1 MTPERRRHPIAT
13 DRPRVGGTRPGS
25 VAVVPTD
32 TSVVVTGA
40 LTGAD
45 LAALTD
51 AATDIAAWPAG
62 SHVWGHYAEQT
73 AHGPAICRTENVSA
87 CRPEVRALVDG
98 PLGAVAS
105 ARLGVEAEAFKD
117 KINYKQPGGAGFL
130 PHQDRHAYPGA
141 PDLVSLL
148 VAIDAC
154 TEASGCLW
162 IATGVDHL
170 LPTDDRGVVEAH
182 VTDALDWEMVELA
195 PGDALVIDGWLPH
208 WSDANHTDA
217 ARRVLVASYAPA
229 GSGYTRESYYT
240 ARAAEMATSTERDG
254 RFRIS
259 THADFAGEEVAPD
272 ARADTAC
279 THA

>member
-1 MTPERRRHPIAT
+1 MDSTTSA
-13 DRPRVGGTRPGS
+13 
-25 VAVVPTD
+25 VA
-32 TSVVVTGA
+32 S
-40 LTGAD
+40 
-45 LAALTD
+45 AALDPTELD
-51 AATDIAAWPAG
+51 TLVHAAAEIEGWAAG

-73 AHGPAICRTENVSA
+73 EHGPAICRTENVSA
-87 CRPEVRALVDG
+87 CRPDVRALVDG
-98 PLGAVAS
+98 PLRAIAS
-105 ARLGVEAEAFKD
+105 AHLGTDATAFKD
-117 KINYKQPGGAGFL
+117 KVNYKQPGGAGFL
-130 PHQDRHAYPGA
+130 PHQDRHAYPDA

-162 IATGVDHL
+162 IAPGVDHL

-208 WSDANHTDA
+208 WSDANRTDA

-229 GSGYTRESYYT
+229 GSGYTRDGYYSK
-240 ARAAEMATSTERDG
+240 RAAEMAASTAADG

-259 THADFAGEEVAPD
+259 THADFAGEAVAPEP
-272 ARADTAC
+272 RAEGAC
-279 THA
+279 SHA